1 MALRMSRPL
10 YVGSYL
16 QVTWEVLGQRKGRK
30 HKRRCTH
37 PEFWKKRKISLVWC
51 KTSHKQ
57 IVPRTAKKCT
67 NLCKDHDDLSHK
79 SYFAWR
85 HFTTTTRILQDF
97 AFVSKLEV
105 LLFLLGLPNLNMKGK
120 TGRILVI
127 VKWRHYAQPRP
138 QGFSLKKWV
147 APHPIFKGK
156 AQGTRLHYANTK
168 RCFRAIALIC
178 KTVRMYAQAVKQ
190 KVWSE
195 AEKGERVHERVRLV
209 ASRVWDS

>member
-127 VKWRHYAQPRP
+127 VKWRHYA
-138 QGFSLKKWV
+138 
-147 APHPIFKGK
+147 
-156 AQGTRLHYANTK
+156 NTK

-195 AEKGERVHERVRLV
+195 AEKGERDHERLRLV